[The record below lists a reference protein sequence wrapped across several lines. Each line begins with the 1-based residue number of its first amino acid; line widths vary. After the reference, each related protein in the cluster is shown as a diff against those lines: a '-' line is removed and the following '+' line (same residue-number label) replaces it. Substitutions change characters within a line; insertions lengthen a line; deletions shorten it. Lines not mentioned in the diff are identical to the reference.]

1 MSGQIAVTDTSG
13 IEEMASSFVIARK
26 DGAQWS
32 AEQQAALDAWLAQS
46 PLHRVA
52 YLRLDAAWSRAD
64 RVRALRPT
72 PPKPAGENRWRNVS
86 VRVAAGLVLLAAVGF
101 GVQQLAPTPV
111 VSTYETPVGG
121 HETLRLADGS
131 EIELNTDTK
140 LRTAV
145 TADHRVVW
153 LDKGEAY
160 FRIAH
165 DPAHPFVVNAG
176 QRSVTVLGTR
186 FTVRRDSHVLEVALI
201 EGHIRFDAKDE
212 PAHMPIDLVPGDTV
226 TATRNAVTLAHVSK
240 AALDTSLSWRR
251 GVLVFDRTPLSE
263 AVRELNRYNTEKI
276 VIGDAQ
282 TAATT
287 IGGTFEAT
295 NVAGFV
301 RVAHAVLGLRVQ
313 YRPGE
318 TVLSQ

>member
-1 MSGQIAVTDTSG
+1 MSGRGVLTDTRA
-13 IEEMASSFVIARK
+13 IEETASSFVIARK
-26 DGAQWS
+26 DGAQWGD
-32 AEQQAALDAWLAQS
+32 EQQAALDAWLAQS

-72 PPKPAGENRWRNVS
+72 PKPAAENRWRKFS
-86 VRVAAGLVLLAAVGF
+86 VRAAAGVVLLAGIGF
-101 GVQQLAPTPV
+101 GLKHFAPTPV

-121 HETLRLADGS
+121 RETLRLADGS
-131 EIELNTDTK
+131 EIELNTDTR

-145 TADHRVVW
+145 TRDHRTVW

-176 QRSVTVLGTR
+176 ERNVTVLGTR
-186 FTVRRDSHVLEVALI
+186 FTVRRDSRTLEVALI
-201 EGHIRFDAKDE
+201 EGRIRFDAKDE
-212 PAHMPIDLVPGDTV
+212 PAHMPIDLEPGDTI
-226 TATRNAVTLAHVSK
+226 TATKNAVTLAHVSK
-240 AALDTSLSWRR
+240 DTLDTNLSWRR

-263 AVRELNRYNTEKI
+263 AVRELNRYNTEK
-276 VIGDAQ
+276 V
-282 TAATT
+282 
-287 IGGTFEAT
+287 
-295 NVAGFV
+295 VGFV

-318 TVLSQ
+318 TVISQ

>member
-1 MSGQIAVTDTSG
+1 MSGRGVLTDTRE
-13 IEEMASSFVIARK
+13 IEETASSFVIARK
-26 DGAQWS
+26 DGAQWGD
-32 AEQQAALDAWLAQS
+32 EQQAALDAWLAQS

-72 PPKPAGENRWRNVS
+72 PKPAAENRWRKFS
-86 VRVAAGLVLLAAVGF
+86 VRAAAGVVLLAGIGF
-101 GVQQLAPTPV
+101 GLKQFAPTPV

-121 HETLRLADGS
+121 RETLRLADGS
-131 EIELNTDTK
+131 EIELNTDTR

-145 TADHRVVW
+145 TRDHRTVW

-176 QRSVTVLGTR
+176 ERNVTVLGTR
-186 FTVRRDSHVLEVALI
+186 FTVRRDSRTLEVALI
-201 EGHIRFDAKDE
+201 EGRIRFDAKDE
-212 PAHMPIDLVPGDTV
+212 PAHMPIDLEPGDTI
-226 TATRNAVTLAHVSK
+226 TATKNAVTLAHVSK
-240 AALDTSLSWRR
+240 DTLDTNLSWRR

-263 AVRELNRYNTEKI
+263 AVRELNRYNTEKV
-276 VIGDAQ
+276 VIADAQ
-282 TAATT
+282 TAETT

-318 TVLSQ
+318 TVISQ

>member
-1 MSGQIAVTDTSG
+1 MSGRGVLTDTRE
-13 IEEMASSFVIARK
+13 IEETASSFVIARK
-26 DGAQWS
+26 DGAQWGD
-32 AEQQAALDAWLAQS
+32 EQQAALDAWLAQS

-52 YLRLDAAWSRAD
+52 YLRFDAAWSRAD

-72 PPKPAGENRWRNVS
+72 PKPAAENRWRKFS
-86 VRVAAGLVLLAAVGF
+86 VRAAAGVVLLAGIGF
-101 GVQQLAPTPV
+101 GLKHFAPTPV

-121 HETLRLADGS
+121 RETLRLADGS
-131 EIELNTDTK
+131 EIELNTDTR

-145 TADHRVVW
+145 TRDHRTVW

-176 QRSVTVLGTR
+176 ERNVTVLGTR
-186 FTVRRDSHVLEVALI
+186 FTVRRDSRTLEVALI
-201 EGHIRFDAKDE
+201 EGRIRFDAKDE
-212 PAHMPIDLVPGDTV
+212 PAHMPIDLEPGDTI
-226 TATRNAVTLAHVSK
+226 TATKNAVTLAHVSK
-240 AALDTSLSWRR
+240 DTLDTNLSWRR

-263 AVRELNRYNTEKI
+263 AVRELNRYNTEKV
-276 VIGDAQ
+276 VIADAQ
-282 TAATT
+282 TAETT

-318 TVLSQ
+318 TVISQ